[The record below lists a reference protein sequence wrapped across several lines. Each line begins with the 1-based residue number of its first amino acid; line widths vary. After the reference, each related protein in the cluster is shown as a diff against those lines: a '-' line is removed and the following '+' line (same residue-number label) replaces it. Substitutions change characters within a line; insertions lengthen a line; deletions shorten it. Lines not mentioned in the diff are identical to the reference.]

1 MLIIEFTI
9 FNTNLQ
15 TQKGEHIML
24 QRLRDTLADP
34 DGFVRDLWHRTPA
47 HIRTTFFSAA
57 AVGLATHLYAFT
69 NKFANHDDLY
79 QLFRGGYGVFSGRWL
94 LPTVLRMDGSF
105 SIPWLIGLLGIL
117 FLSLGACLVVS
128 LLRIRRP
135 LGCLLA
141 GALLVSFPSVTA
153 TLGYLFTSDAYF
165 FGLLLAELGAW
176 AALRRGWWG
185 SALGAA
191 LICLSLGVYQSYL
204 PVAAAL
210 MVGAL
215 LLETLDG
222 GEVRALLWK
231 ALRCAGTLAL
241 GLALYLLV
249 VRLTT
254 LETGLTDYEG
264 ISEMGKLPLA
274 RLPEM
279 IHAAYR
285 AYISFF
291 LEDVYHYQF
300 RFLKY
305 LLLLTGAGSAVGF
318 VWLLWQRRPGPGR
331 TILALALAALYPLAG
346 GLIYVMVPNGAVH
359 THMLYGLVFA
369 LLAPIS
375 LTEQITERPR
385 LAGSALRA
393 LALLSLAFAVYGY
406 AVTANSFYLKLDM
419 SLRECTAWSNRLIAR
434 IESCPGYEPGMDVV
448 LVGSE
453 QREAALYPSPEM
465 DVSQMM
471 GMDDLADLRT
481 APSYDLFLRHY
492 LAFAAPVHTG
502 HTELAQS
509 YAGQKTVQ
517 QMPLYPREG
526 SVKVLDGALVVK
538 LNEAS

>member
-1 MLIIEFTI
+1 
-9 FNTNLQ
+9 
-15 TQKGEHIML
+15 ML
-24 QRLRDTLADP
+24 QPFRAALEDP
-34 DGFVRDLWHRTPA
+34 DGSLKALWNRTPA

-57 AVGLATHLYAFT
+57 AVGLGTHLYVFT

-105 SIPWLIGLLGIL
+105 SVPWLIGLLGVL
-117 FLSLGACLVVS
+117 FLSLGACVVVS

-141 GALLVSFPSVTA
+141 GAALVSFPSVTA

-176 AALRRGWWG
+176 ATIRRGWWG

-210 MVGAL
+210 MVGGL
-215 LLETLDG
+215 LLETLEG
-222 GEVRALLWK
+222 GDLRALLLK
-231 ALRCAGTLAL
+231 ALRCAGALAL
-241 GLALYLLV
+241 GLLLYLLV

-254 LETGLTDYEG
+254 LQTGLTDYEG

-274 RLPEM
+274 RLPELLK
-279 IHAAYR
+279 AAYR
-285 AYISFF
+285 AYVSFF
-291 LEDVYHYQF
+291 VEDVYHYHF

-305 LLLLTGAGSAVGF
+305 LFLLTGAGSAVGF
-318 VWLLWQRRPGPGR
+318 LWLLWRRRPGPGR
-331 TILALALAALYPLAG
+331 TVLALALAALYPLAG
-346 GLIYVMVPNGAVH
+346 GLIYLMVPNGAIH

-369 LLAPIS
+369 LLAPIF
-375 LTEQITERPR
+375 LTEQITESPRPV
-385 LAGSALRA
+385 GSALRV
-393 LALLSLAFAVYGY
+393 LALVTLGLAVYAY
-406 AVTANSFYLKLDM
+406 AVTANSFYLKQDM

-434 IESCPGYEPGMDVV
+434 IESCQGYEPGMNVV

-453 QREAALYPSPEM
+453 QREAALSPSPEM

-471 GMDDLADLRT
+471 GMDDLGDLRT
-481 APSYDLFLRHY
+481 AYSYDLFLRHY
-492 LAFAAPVHTG
+492 LAFDAPVHTG
-502 HTELAQS
+502 HTELARS
-509 YAGQKTVQ
+509 YAVREAVQ
-517 QMPLYPREG
+517 EMPLYPRDG
-526 SVKVLDGALVVK
+526 SVKVVDGALVVK
-538 LNEAS
+538 LNEASPDETG